1 MEQWQFF
8 LAVDPGREKVG
19 MAVLTWEGK
28 VKWMGIVP
36 VGDLGR
42 TIRHLQSRFPF
53 RDVVLGNSTGK
64 EKVMEVLQEF
74 NLEISLVDERYSS
87 EEARELYFQERF
99 SSFWRRVLPLSLFS
113 PRRPYDDW
121 QAVVIARRYL
131 QIRRGEIFER

>member
-1 MEQWQFF
+1 
-8 LAVDPGREKVG
+8 
-19 MAVLTWEGK
+19 
-28 VKWMGIVP
+28 
-36 VGDLGR
+36 
-42 TIRHLQSRFPF
+42 
-53 RDVVLGNSTGK
+53 GK